1 MPSSP
6 RPSTLFAAALLLL
19 GAFASGGERPEV
31 EAALAKAGVNRAE
44 LEKVLS
50 HYAKEPPELAA
61 AQFLVANMEGHGYVV
76 FGLFDKDGKEVAFDA
91 LAYGNFKEAE
101 AAYDALEKEHGT
113 LDFKRKTF
121 TPDLEAIKA
130 GFLIENI
137 DLAFEAWRAHPWAE
151 QVPFEVFCETIL
163 PYRGSEEP
171 LVPWR
176 RGCRERLRE
185 IYAGLD
191 TLDPEAAG
199 RAVLDAAGKW
209 IGFDEIYYLHPTD
222 QGYDEMSRTKLGRC
236 EDISNMMAYAARAS
250 AALCASDYTPAWADR
265 DNNHAW
271 EVVLDAQGHGK
282 AGLFHRAAKIYR
294 KTFAI
299 ERSSLGAIR
308 GDEPAPRWLSGT
320 HYKDVTPGYLETSDV
335 TVKVEGGAL
344 RFAYLCVFNGGEW
357 VAIHWARVEDGAATF
372 TAMGRG
378 IAYLPA
384 WYDGKDLLPAAP
396 PLLLLEDGSITP
408 LPGTGPATAL
418 AATATSPQKTSPDTK
433 QVTPVSFLAQ
443 GKTYVLHRWDRGWKR
458 IGEGQAPGHPMI
470 QGRAAA
476 GEGPLR
482 FGGLPADGLYWL
494 VEEGSK
500 KLERIF
506 TIEGGRQRWW

>member
-1 MPSSP
+1 M
-6 RPSTLFAAALLLL
+6 AALLLL
-19 GAFASGGERPEV
+19 GACATTEPPEV
-31 EAALAKAGVNRAE
+31 RAALGKAGTNRAE
-44 LEKVLS
+44 IEKVLS
-50 HYAKEPPELAA
+50 HYAGDPAATGKLAA
-61 AQFLVANMEGHGYVV
+61 ARFLLANMEGHGYVV
-76 FGLFDKDGKEVAFDA
+76 FGLFDKDGKEIAFDA
-91 LAYGNFKEAE
+91 LAHRDFAEAE

-113 LDFKRKTF
+113 LEFRRKAF
-121 TPDLEAIKA
+121 TTDLKAIRA
-130 GFLIENI
+130 DFLIENI
-137 DLAFEAWRAHPWAE
+137 DVAFEAWRGHPWAE
-151 QVPFEVFCETIL
+151 SIPFDVFCETIL

-176 RGCRERLRE
+176 RACRDRLAE
-185 IYAGLD
+185 VYGKIE
-191 TLDPEAAG
+191 TSDPAVAG

-222 QGYDEMSRTKLGRC
+222 QGYDEMCRRKLGRC

-250 AALCASDYTPAWADR
+250 ATLCASDYTPAWADR

-271 EVVLDAQGHGK
+271 EVVLDAQGRGK
-282 AGLFHRAAKIYR
+282 AGLAHRAAKVYR

-320 HYKDVTPGYLETSDV
+320 HFRDVTREYLETSDV
-335 TVKVEGGAL
+335 RVKVEGRG

-357 VAIHWARVEDGAATF
+357 VAIHWARVEGGVATF

-384 WYDGKDLLPAAP
+384 WHDGKDLLPAAA
-396 PLLLLEDGSITP
+396 PLLLLGNGSMRP
-408 LPGTGPATAL
+408 LPGNGPPMKL

-433 QVTPVSFLAQ
+433 QVTPVSFLAT
-443 GKTYVLHRWDRGWKR
+443 GKMYELHRWDGGWKR
-458 IGEGQAPGHPMI
+458 MGVG
-470 QGRAAA
+470 AA
-476 GEGPLR
+476 GEGALL
-482 FGGLPADGLYWL
+482 FEGLPADSLYWL
-494 VEEGSK
+494 TEPGSK

-506 TIEGGRQRWW
+506 TIEGGKQLWW